1 MVRPTCRPKRRNA
14 PTAPRPLRRL
24 GGEVNVPVVEDMYEN
39 IKRVGLPQ
47 WSEADQTLAKGLQ
60 RELKVPERGLAA
72 KIPEL
77 RRPKSAAE
85 LEALALER
93 TSRPGADPTTSE
105 T

>member
-1 MVRPTCRPKRRNA
+1 
-14 PTAPRPLRRL
+14 
-24 GGEVNVPVVEDMYEN
+24 
-39 IKRVGLPQ
+39 
-47 WSEADQTLAKGLQ
+47 
-60 RELKVPERGLAA
+60 LAA